1 MPFLARHLSDIDRA
15 TEQGEDK
22 MPDKEL
28 GFIGVG
34 RMGMHMAGRL
44 LEAGYAVTI
53 YDTNETAMQ
62 RLEQRGA
69 KRAKSAAD
77 VASQCETVLV
87 SLPTPDIV
95 KAVALG
101 KAGVIEG
108 GKAKVFV
115 DLSTTGPRVAK
126 EIAEGLA
133 KKGITAVDA
142 PVSGGPSGAEKGTLA
157 MMIACPKPLAD
168 ELRPAIEVLGK
179 FFYIG
184 EQPGAGQTMKVINNL
199 LSATAITITAEAMV
213 MGVKAGLDP
222 SVMLDVINAG
232 SGRNTATA
240 DKFPRCVVNRR
251 FDFGFTTG
259 LLYKDIKLCLDEAEA
274 LSTPMIIGNAVRQVM
289 AIGKA
294 EMGPD
299 ADITEFVKPLERIAG
314 VQVGKKA

>member
-1 MPFLARHLSDIDRA
+1 MSDK
-15 TEQGEDK
+15 Q
-22 MPDKEL
+22 L
-28 GFIGVG
+28 GFVGVG
-34 RMGMHMAGRL
+34 RMGIHMAGRL
-44 LEAGYAVTI
+44 LEAGYAVTVF
-53 YDTNETAMQ
+53 DTNETAMA

-69 KRAKSAAD
+69 KRAASAAD

-87 SLPTPDIV
+87 SLPTPDVV

-101 KAGVIEG
+101 KGGVIEG
-108 GKAKVFV
+108 TKVKTFI

-126 EIAEGLA
+126 EVAEGLA

-157 MMIACPKPLAD
+157 MMIACPRPLAD
-168 ELRPAIEVLGK
+168 ELRPVIEVLGK

-184 EQPGAGQTMKVINNL
+184 EAPGLGQTMKVINNL
-199 LSATAITITAEAMV
+199 LSATAITITSEAMV

-222 SVMLDVINAG
+222 TTMLDVINAG

-240 DKFPRCVVNRR
+240 DKFPRCVVPRR
-251 FDFGFTTG
+251 FDFGFTTA

-274 LSTPMIIGNAVRQVM
+274 LGTPMLVGNAVRQLM

-299 ADITEFVKPLERIAG
+299 ADITEFVKPLERLAG
-314 VQVGKKA
+314 VEVGKKA

>member
-1 MPFLARHLSDIDRA
+1 
-15 TEQGEDK
+15 
-22 MPDKEL
+22 MPDKQL

-34 RMGMHMAGRL
+34 RMGQHMASRL
-44 LEAGYAVTI
+44 IEAGYALTI
-53 YDTNETAMQ
+53 FDTNDTAMQ

-69 KRAKSAAD
+69 KRAKSPAD

-101 KAGVIEG
+101 KNGVIEG
-108 GKAKVFV
+108 SKAKVFV

-126 EIAEGLA
+126 EVAEGLA

-274 LSTPMIIGNAVRQVM
+274 LSAPMIVGNAVRQVM

>member
-1 MPFLARHLSDIDRA
+1 
-15 TEQGEDK
+15 
-22 MPDKEL
+22 MPDKQL

-34 RMGMHMAGRL
+34 RMGQHMASRL
-44 LEAGYAVTI
+44 IEAGYALTI

-69 KRAKSAAD
+69 KRAKSPAD
-77 VASQCETVLV
+77 VATLCETVLV
-87 SLPTPDIV
+87 SLPTPDVV

-101 KAGVIEG
+101 SSGVIEG
-108 GKAKVFV
+108 SKAKVFV

-126 EIAEGLA
+126 EVAEGLA

-157 MMIACPKPLAD
+157 MMIACPRPLAD
-168 ELRPAIEVLGK
+168 ELRPVIEVLGK

-184 EQPGAGQTMKVINNL
+184 DQPGAGQTMKVINNL

-222 SVMLDVINAG
+222 TTMLDVINAG

-259 LLYKDIKLCLDEAEA
+259 LLYKDIKLCLDEAET
-274 LSTPMIIGNAVRQVM
+274 LSTPMIVGNAVRQVM

>member
-1 MPFLARHLSDIDRA
+1 MPNK
-15 TEQGEDK
+15 Q
-22 MPDKEL
+22 L

-34 RMGMHMAGRL
+34 RMGQHMASRL
-44 LEAGYAVTI
+44 LEAGYALTI
-53 YDTNETAMQ
+53 FDTNETAMQ

-69 KRAKSAAD
+69 KRAASAAD
-77 VASQCETVLV
+77 VAAQCETVLV

-126 EIAEGLA
+126 EVAEGLA

-157 MMIACPKPLAD
+157 MMVACPRALAD
-168 ELRPAIEVLGK
+168 ELRPVIEVLGK

-184 EQPGAGQTMKVINNL
+184 EAPGLGQTMKVINNL
-199 LSATAITITAEAMV
+199 LSATAITITSEAMV

-222 SVMLDVINAG
+222 TTMLDVINAG

-240 DKFPRCVVNRR
+240 DKFPRCVLPRR

-274 LSTPMIIGNAVRQVM
+274 LGVPMIVGNAVRQMM

-294 EMGPD
+294 AQGAD
-299 ADITEFVKPLERIAG
+299 ADITEFVKPLEKLAG
-314 VQVGKKA
+314 VEVGKKA

>member
-1 MPFLARHLSDIDRA
+1 
-15 TEQGEDK
+15 
-22 MPDKEL
+22 MPDKQL

-34 RMGMHMAGRL
+34 RMGIHMAGRL
-44 LEAGYAVTI
+44 LDAGYAVRVF
-53 YDTNETAMQ
+53 DTNETAMQ

-69 KRAKSAAD
+69 KRASSAAD
-77 VASQCETVLV
+77 VASKCETVLV

-101 KAGVIEG
+101 KDGVIEG
-108 GKAKVFV
+108 SKAKTFV

-126 EIAEGLA
+126 EVAEGLA

-157 MMIACPKPLAD
+157 MMIACPRPLAE
-168 ELRPAIEVLGK
+168 ELRPVIEVLGK

-184 EQPGAGQTMKVINNL
+184 EQPGMGQTMKVINNL
-199 LSATAITITAEAMV
+199 LSATAITITSEAMV

-222 SVMLDVINAG
+222 TTMLDVINAG

-240 DKFPRCVVNRR
+240 DKFPRCVLPRR
-251 FDFGFTTG
+251 FDFGFTTA

-274 LSTPMIIGNAVRQVM
+274 LGVPMIVGNAVRQMM

-294 EMGPD
+294 AQGPD
-299 ADITEFVKPLERIAG
+299 ADITEFVKPLEKLAG
-314 VQVGKKA
+314 VEVGKKA

>member
-1 MPFLARHLSDIDRA
+1 M
-15 TEQGEDK
+15 
-22 MPDKEL
+22 
-28 GFIGVG
+28 
-34 RMGMHMAGRL
+34 
-44 LEAGYAVTI
+44 
-53 YDTNETAMQ
+53 
-62 RLEQRGA
+62 
-69 KRAKSAAD
+69 
-77 VASQCETVLV
+77 
-87 SLPTPDIV
+87 
-95 KAVALG
+95 
-101 KAGVIEG
+101 
-108 GKAKVFV
+108 
-115 DLSTTGPRVAK
+115 
-126 EIAEGLA
+126 
-133 KKGITAVDA
+133 
-142 PVSGGPSGAEKGTLA
+142 
-157 MMIACPKPLAD
+157 
-168 ELRPAIEVLGK
+168 RPIIEVLGK

-184 EQPGAGQTMKVINNL
+184 EEPGLGQTMKVINNL

>member
-1 MPFLARHLSDIDRA
+1 
-15 TEQGEDK
+15 
-22 MPDKEL
+22 MPDKQL

-34 RMGMHMAGRL
+34 RMGNHMAGRL

-53 YDTNETAMQ
+53 YDTNETAVQ

-77 VASQCETVLV
+77 VAAQCETVLV

-101 KAGVIEG
+101 KSGVIEG
-108 GKAKVFV
+108 GKAKIFV

-126 EIAEGLA
+126 EVAEGLA

-157 MMIACPKPLAD
+157 MMVACPKALAD
-168 ELRPAIEVLGK
+168 ELRPVIEVLGK

-184 EQPGAGQTMKVINNL
+184 EQPGLGQTMKVINNL
-199 LSATAITITAEAMV
+199 LSATAITITSEAMV

-222 SVMLDVINAG
+222 TTMLDVINAG

-240 DKFPRCVVNRR
+240 DKFPRCVVPRR
-251 FDFGFTTG
+251 FDFGFTTA

-274 LSTPMIIGNAVRQVM
+274 LGVPMIVGNAVRQLM

-294 EMGPD
+294 AQGPD
-299 ADITEFVKPLERIAG
+299 ADITEFVKPLERLAG
-314 VQVGKKA
+314 VEVGKKA

>member
-1 MPFLARHLSDIDRA
+1 MS
-15 TEQGEDK
+15 EK
-22 MPDKEL
+22 VL
-28 GFIGVG
+28 GFIGIG
-34 RMGMHMAGRL
+34 RMGIHMAGRL
-44 LEAGYAVTI
+44 IDAGYAVTVF
-53 YDTNETAMQ
+53 DTNETAMQ

-69 KRAKSAAD
+69 TRAASAAA

-87 SLPTPDIV
+87 SLPTPDVV
-95 KAVALG
+95 KSVALG
-101 KAGVIEG
+101 AAGVIEG
-108 GKAKVFV
+108 TKVKTFV

-126 EIAEGLA
+126 EVAAGLA
-133 KKGITAVDA
+133 RKGITAVDA
-142 PVSGGPSGAEKGTLA
+142 PVSGGPAGAEKGTLA
-157 MMIACPKPLAD
+157 MMIACPRPLAD
-168 ELRPAIEVLGK
+168 ELRPVIEVLGK

-184 EQPGAGQTMKVINNL
+184 DQPGAGQTMKVINNL

-222 SVMLDVINAG
+222 TTMLDVINAG

-240 DKFPRCVVNRR
+240 DKFPRCVVPRR

-274 LSTPMIIGNAVRQVM
+274 LSTPMIVGNAVRQVM

>member
-1 MPFLARHLSDIDRA
+1 
-15 TEQGEDK
+15 
-22 MPDKEL
+22 MPDKQL

-34 RMGMHMAGRL
+34 RMGQHMASRL
-44 LEAGYAVTI
+44 IEAGYSLTI
-53 YDTNETAMQ
+53 FDTNETAMQ

-69 KRAKSAAD
+69 RRAKSPAD
-77 VASQCETVLV
+77 VASLCETVLV

-95 KAVALG
+95 KSVALG
-101 KAGVIEG
+101 RDGVIEG
-108 GKAKVFV
+108 SKAKVFV

-126 EIAEGLA
+126 EVAEGLA
-133 KKGITAVDA
+133 KKGVRAVDA

-168 ELRPAIEVLGK
+168 ELRPVIEVLGK

-184 EQPGAGQTMKVINNL
+184 DQPGAGQTMKVINNL
-199 LSATAITITAEAMV
+199 LSAAAITITSEAMV

-222 SVMLDVINAG
+222 TTMLDVINAG

-240 DKFPRCVVNRR
+240 DKFPRCVVPRR
-251 FDFGFTTG
+251 FDFGFTTA

-274 LSTPMIIGNAVRQVM
+274 LGVPMIVGNAVRQLM

-294 EMGPD
+294 AQGPD
-299 ADITEFVKPLERIAG
+299 ADITEFVKPLERLAG
-314 VQVGKKA
+314 VEVGKKA

>member
-1 MPFLARHLSDIDRA
+1 
-15 TEQGEDK
+15 
-22 MPDKEL
+22 MPDKQL

-34 RMGMHMAGRL
+34 RMGIHMAGRL
-44 LEAGYAVTI
+44 LDAGYAVTVF
-53 YDTNETAMQ
+53 DTNETAMQ

-69 KRAKSAAD
+69 KRASSAAD
-77 VASQCETVLV
+77 VASKCETVLA

-101 KAGVIEG
+101 KNGVIEG
-108 GKAKVFV
+108 SKAKTFV

-126 EIAEGLA
+126 EVAEGLA

-157 MMIACPKPLAD
+157 MMIACPRPLAD
-168 ELRPAIEVLGK
+168 ELRPVIEVLGK

-184 EQPGAGQTMKVINNL
+184 EEPGLGQTMKVINNL
-199 LSATAITITAEAMV
+199 LSATAITITSEAMV

-222 SVMLDVINAG
+222 TTMLDVINAG

-240 DKFPRCVVNRR
+240 DKFPRCVVPRR
-251 FDFGFTTG
+251 FDFGFTTA

-274 LSTPMIIGNAVRQVM
+274 LGVPMIVGNAVRQMM

-294 EMGPD
+294 AQGPD
-299 ADITEFVKPLERIAG
+299 ADITEFVKPLEKLAG
-314 VQVGKKA
+314 VEVGKKA

>member
-1 MPFLARHLSDIDRA
+1 
-15 TEQGEDK
+15 
-22 MPDKEL
+22 MPDKQL

-34 RMGMHMAGRL
+34 RMGIHMAGRL
-44 LEAGYAVTI
+44 IEAGYGITV

-69 KRAKSAAD
+69 KRATSAAD

-87 SLPTPDIV
+87 SLPTPDV
-95 KAVALG
+95 VRAVALG
-101 KAGVIEG
+101 KNGVIEG
-108 GKAKVFV
+108 SKAKVFV

-126 EIAEGLA
+126 EVAEGLA

-157 MMIACPKPLAD
+157 MMIACPRALAD
-168 ELRPAIEVLGK
+168 ELKPIIEVLGK

-184 EQPGAGQTMKVINNL
+184 EQPGLGQTMKVINNL
-199 LSATAITITAEAMV
+199 LSATAITITSEAMV

-240 DKFPRCVVNRR
+240 DKFPRCVVPRR
-251 FDFGFTTG
+251 FDFGFTTA

-274 LSTPMIIGNAVRQVM
+274 LGVPMLVGNAVRQFM

-294 EMGPD
+294 AQGPD
-299 ADITEFVKPLERIAG
+299 ADITEFVKPLEKLAG
-314 VQVGKKA
+314 VEVGKKG

>member
-1 MPFLARHLSDIDRA
+1 
-15 TEQGEDK
+15 

-34 RMGMHMAGRL
+34 RMGIHMAGRL
-44 LEAGYAVTI
+44 IDAGYAVTVF
-53 YDTNETAMQ
+53 DTNETAMQ

-69 KRAKSAAD
+69 KHAGSAAD
-77 VASQCETVLV
+77 VASKCETVLV

-101 KAGVIEG
+101 KNGVIEG

-126 EIAEGLA
+126 EVAEGLA

-157 MMIACPKPLAD
+157 MMIACPRALAD
-168 ELRPAIEVLGK
+168 ELRPVIEVLGK

-184 EQPGAGQTMKVINNL
+184 EEPGLGQTMKVINNL
-199 LSATAITITAEAMV
+199 LSATAITITSEAMV

-222 SVMLDVINAG
+222 TTMLDVINAG

-240 DKFPRCVVNRR
+240 DKFPRCVVPRR
-251 FDFGFTTG
+251 FDFGFTTA

-274 LSTPMIIGNAVRQVM
+274 LGVPMIVGNAVRQMM

-294 EMGPD
+294 AQGPD
-299 ADITEFVKPLERIAG
+299 ADITEFVKPLEKLAG
-314 VQVGKKA
+314 VEVGKKA

>member
-1 MPFLARHLSDIDRA
+1 
-15 TEQGEDK
+15 
-22 MPDKEL
+22 MPDKQL

-34 RMGMHMAGRL
+34 RMGQHMASRL
-44 LEAGYAVTI
+44 IEAGYALTI
-53 YDTNETAMQ
+53 FDTNETAMQ

-69 KRAKSAAD
+69 KRAKSPAD

-101 KAGVIEG
+101 KDGVIEG
-108 GKAKVFV
+108 SKAKVFV

-126 EIAEGLA
+126 EVAEGLA

-157 MMIACPKPLAD
+157 VMIACPRALAD

-184 EQPGAGQTMKVINNL
+184 DQPGAGQTMKVINNL

-222 SVMLDVINAG
+222 TTMLDVINAG

-240 DKFPRCVVNRR
+240 DKFPRCVVPRR

-274 LSTPMIIGNAVRQVM
+274 LSTPMIVGNAVRQVM